1 MRPKLVPYAGAER
14 RPVSPPGRKM
24 TGAELLE
31 QMIIDELGSLNRK
44 MAKAKAELAA
54 LHQRLAEIRNA
65 A

>member
-1 MRPKLVPYAGAER
+1 
-14 RPVSPPGRKM
+14 M